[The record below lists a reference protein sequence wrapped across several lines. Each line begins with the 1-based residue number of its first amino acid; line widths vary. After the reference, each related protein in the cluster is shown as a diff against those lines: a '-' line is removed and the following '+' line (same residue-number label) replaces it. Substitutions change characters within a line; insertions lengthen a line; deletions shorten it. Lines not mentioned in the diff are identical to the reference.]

1 MRSMPST
8 ARTTLV
14 FGAAGLIGRYLAA
27 DLRRRGFRVVGVARR
42 FPTRLQADDVELPI
56 MSMTAL
62 ELAELVKT
70 RQADVIV
77 NCLGALQDGPG
88 SNTRDV
94 HVAFVARLIHAVRQC
109 GRNVRLI
116 HLSMPGRDADDL
128 TPFSRTKRD
137 AERVIRSS
145 GVRHVILRPGFVI
158 AATAFGGS
166 ALMRALA
173 ALPFALGKRETS
185 VPFAPVAI
193 EDIAETVAT
202 IVDDS
207 SIAGDAATWE
217 LMQQE
222 PATLGDV
229 VACFREVL
237 GGPKPRIALPSLLLT
252 AGARLGDVASWLGW
266 SPPIRS
272 TALAELRRG
281 VQGDPAE
288 WIAATG
294 VAPRSLADL
303 AARPATIQ
311 DKWFARLYLIKAV
324 IIVTLVIF
332 WVVSGLI
339 ALTASFDAAA
349 AILSAH
355 GFPRA
360 LVGPATAA
368 SSLMDIAIGIAI
380 AFRRVCRAGLIAGIA
395 ASLFYMVGAAVLT
408 PDLWLEPTGALVKT
422 FPAVVLMLVALLMLD
437 NR

>member
-1 MRSMPST
+1 
-8 ARTTLV
+8 
-14 FGAAGLIGRYLAA
+14 
-27 DLRRRGFRVVGVARR
+27 
-42 FPTRLQADDVELPI
+42 
-56 MSMTAL
+56 MSMTAQQ
-62 ELAELVKT
+62 LAELIKT

-77 NCLGALQDGPG
+77 NCLGVLQDGPG
-88 SNTRDV
+88 SDTRDV
-94 HVAFVARLIHAVRQC
+94 HVAFVARLIHADRRC
-109 GRNVRLI
+109 GRDVRLI
-116 HLSMPGRDADDL
+116 HVSMPGRDADDHTL
-128 TPFSRTKRD
+128 FSRTKRE

-158 AATAFGGS
+158 APAAFGGS

-173 ALPFALGKRETS
+173 ALPFTLGQRETG

-207 SIAGDAATWE
+207 SIAGEAATWE

-229 VACFREVL
+229 IAYFRDVL
-237 GGPKPRIALPSLLLT
+237 GGPKPLVTLPSVLLT
-252 AGARLGDVASWLGW
+252 TGARLGDLASWFGW

-281 VQGDPAE
+281 VQGDPAA

-294 VAPRSLADL
+294 IAPQSLADL
-303 AARPATIQ
+303 SARPATIQ

-332 WVVSGLI
+332 WMVSGMI
-339 ALTASFDAAA
+339 ALTVSFGAAA
-349 AILSAH
+349 AILASH
-355 GFPRA
+355 GFPRM
-360 LVGPATAA
+360 LVAPATAA
-368 SSLMDIAIGIAI
+368 SSLMDIAIGVAI
-380 AFRRVCRAGLIAGIA
+380 AFRRTCKAGLLAGIA

-422 FPAVVLMLVALLMLD
+422 FPAIVLMLVALLILD

>member
-1 MRSMPST
+1 MPST

-14 FGAAGLIGRYLAA
+14 FGAAGLIGGYLAA
-27 DLRRRGFRVVGVARR
+27 DLRHRGFRVVGVARR
-42 FPTRLQADDVELPI
+42 FATRPQTDDVELPI

-62 ELAELVKT
+62 ELAELIRT

-77 NCLGALQDGPG
+77 NCLGVLQDGPG
-88 SNTRDV
+88 SDTRDV

-109 GRNVRLI
+109 GRDVRLI

-128 TPFSRTKRD
+128 TPFSRTKRE

-158 AATAFGGS
+158 APAAFGGS
-166 ALMRALA
+166 ALTRALA
-173 ALPFALGKRETS
+173 ALPFTLGQRETR

-207 SIAGDAATWE
+207 SIAGEAATWE
-217 LMQQE
+217 LMQRE

-229 VACFREVL
+229 IAYFRDVL
-237 GGPKPRIALPSLLLT
+237 GGPKPLVVLPSLLLT
-252 AGARLGDVASWLGW
+252 TGARLGDIASWLGW

-281 VQGDPAE
+281 VQGDPAA

-303 AARPATIQ
+303 SARPATIQ

-324 IIVTLVIF
+324 IIVTLVMF

-339 ALTASFDAAA
+339 ALTASFAAAA
-349 AILSAH
+349 AILSSH

-360 LVGPATAA
+360 LVAPATAA

-380 AFRRVCRAGLIAGIA
+380 AFRRTCRAGLIAGIA
-395 ASLFYMVGAAVLT
+395 ASLFYMIGAAVLT

-422 FPAVVLMLVALLMLD
+422 FPAIVLMLVALVILD